1 MRRQERVGRVSN
13 APVPD
18 SEACVATHR
27 AVPSFTAFG
36 EERVVASAPA
46 GAGSA
51 PPEGAAAA
59 ATARSAPEL
68 AAPSGHSV
76 QAASWSNPS
85 RAKRPRPEVAAPDQ
99 DTAPG
104 AFGSGA
110 TNGVLPPH
118 PKKRRSGKRK
128 PAAPQHPQGPAAH
141 QPQAAA
147 PRSGAGR
154 QHAQP
159 CTLCTMWQVHRLP
172 ARALLKS
179 RRPPYLRS
187 TRPHCY
193 WLDREWGDARPENK
207 GQVHKQQVRGWWW
220 LWAHGSCPEPC
231 AARARKDGLARQATP
246 AVREQLQAKPQGRPP
261 TSPSRLDAR
270 RGASPRAATTAATRR
285 TCCRASR
292 ACNARRL
299 TASGEPPTRAPTFLC
314 PGRPCPAELHWC
326 RRVPQESC
334 GAT

>member
-1 MRRQERVGRVSN
+1 MISGACCTAVAGLDPADWPTPLRRETLARALLGASVAGAQHAVNKPAAAGAKRPAPDAGCLVDAAGAGPPADAAFLADAAPLADAAGPSKPVAASGGTMRRQERVGRVSN

-18 SEACVATHR
+18 SEACVATRR

-46 GAGSA
+46 GPPAAAAAGIA
-51 PPEGAAAA
+51 PPEGAVAA

-68 AAPSGHSV
+68 AAPSGCSA
-76 QAASWSNPS
+76 QAASWPNPS
-85 RAKRPRPEVAAPDQ
+85 RAKRARPEAAVLDQ

-104 AFGSGA
+104 AFGGGA
-110 TNGVLPPH
+110 TDGVLPPH

-128 PAAPQHPQGPAAH
+128 PAAPQHPHGPAAP

-154 QHAQP
+154 QHALP
-159 CTLCTMWQVHRLP
+159 CALCTTWQVHRLP

-220 LWAHGSCPEPC
+220 LWAHGS
-231 AARARKDGLARQATP
+231 
-246 AVREQLQAKPQGRPP
+246 
-261 TSPSRLDAR
+261 
-270 RGASPRAATTAATRR
+270 
-285 TCCRASR
+285 
-292 ACNARRL
+292 
-299 TASGEPPTRAPTFLC
+299 
-314 PGRPCPAELHWC
+314 
-326 RRVPQESC
+326 
-334 GAT
+334 